1 MSDLQ
6 FQQLS
11 TVQSDKEPTPAIV
24 TAAATISPTTFLTF
38 IEGSTPVQTI
48 NPPVSGCH
56 MICLIAGGAALTT
69 TGGNVVGGTTTVDES
84 AYLFVY
90 DPSTAKYTIV
100 GSTTS

>member
-1 MSDLQ
+1 MIDSL

-11 TVQSDKEPTPAIV
+11 TVQSDKSPAPPIV
-24 TAAATISPTTFLTF
+24 TAAATISPVNFLTI
-38 IEGSTPVQTI
+38 IEGSTPIQTI

-56 MICLIAGGAALTT
+56 MICLIAGGTALTT

-90 DPSTAKYTIV
+90 EPVTAKYTIV
-100 GSTTS
+100 GSTTA